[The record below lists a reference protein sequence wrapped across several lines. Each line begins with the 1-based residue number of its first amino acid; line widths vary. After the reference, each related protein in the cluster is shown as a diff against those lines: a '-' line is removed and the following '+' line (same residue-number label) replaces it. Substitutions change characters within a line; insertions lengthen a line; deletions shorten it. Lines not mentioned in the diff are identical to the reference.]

1 MRSLLKNSLF
11 YLFCICFSTACIE
24 KNTVYH
30 SYQSLSQTGWG
41 KSDTLFFQVM
51 LNDSVPTLLN
61 LFAEVRNQNSYPYQD
76 LYLFVSQNLRD
87 SLIWET
93 DTIEI
98 ALTDKAGRWK
108 GNEWGSLHQS
118 TVPIRSVIVSHTGKR
133 TIKVAHGM
141 KDFRLS
147 GLNDVGIRID
157 R

>member
-1 MRSLLKNSLF
+1 MF
-11 YLFCICFSTACIE
+11 YLICICFSTACVE

-30 SYQSLSQTGWG
+30 SYQTLSPNGWG
-41 KSDTLFFQVM
+41 KSDTLFFQVT
-51 LNDSVPTLLN
+51 LNDTTPTRLN

-98 ALTDKAGRWK
+98 GLIDKEGRWK

-118 TVPIRSVIVSHTGKR
+118 SVPIRSTIISHPGKY
-133 TIKVAHGM
+133 TLKVAHGM
-141 KDFRLS
+141 KDFCLS
-147 GLNDVGIRID
+147 GLNDIGIRID